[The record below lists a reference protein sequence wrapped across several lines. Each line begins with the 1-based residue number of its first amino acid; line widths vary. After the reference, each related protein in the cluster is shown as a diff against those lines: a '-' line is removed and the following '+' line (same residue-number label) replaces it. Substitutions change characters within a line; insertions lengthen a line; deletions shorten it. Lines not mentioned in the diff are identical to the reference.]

1 MRRWITSHADA
12 EEIAVRL
19 PNVPDEIVGVL
30 EEVGEGGFGRERV
43 LFGTR
48 RVASECEYV
57 MYTESAGFL

>member
-1 MRRWITSHADA
+1 MRRWVPRYTDA

-19 PNVPDEIVGVL
+19 PNVPDEIVRVL

-43 LFGTR
+43 FFGTR
-48 RVASECEYV
+48 RVASECEDV